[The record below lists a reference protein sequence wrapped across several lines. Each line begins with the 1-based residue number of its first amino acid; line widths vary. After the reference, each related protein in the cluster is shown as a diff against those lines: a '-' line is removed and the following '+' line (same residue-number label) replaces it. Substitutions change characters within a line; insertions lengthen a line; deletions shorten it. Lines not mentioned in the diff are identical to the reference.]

1 MKGGET
7 MRYIELYGARVP
19 VIGLGTWDLRGQEG
33 YQAVLSALSVGYR
46 HIDTAEF
53 YDNEEEV
60 GKAIRDS
67 QVPREEIFLTTK
79 VWYTHLRFN
88 DLIRSCKES
97 LRKLKTDYVDLYLIH
112 WPSESVP
119 LEESL
124 KAMEKLHR
132 EGKVRHIGVS
142 NFDVTLLDEARRISP
157 LPILTDQVEYHPYL
171 SQKPLLE
178 YCQKHQ
184 VILTAYSPLARGRL
198 SQDPLLCEIAR
209 KYGKTVSQVVL
220 RWLVEQPMVVAIPKA
235 KSAEHQRENLDIFNF
250 SLTPEEH
257 RAIAQLDRGEK
268 VASRL

>member
-1 MKGGET
+1 MNHV
-7 MRYIELYGARVP
+7 ELHEAKVP

-33 YQAVLSALSVGYR
+33 YQAVLSAISVGYR

-60 GKAIRDS
+60 GKALRES
-67 QVPREEIFLTTK
+67 RVPREEIFLTTK
-79 VWYTHLRFN
+79 VWYTHLRSN
-88 DLIRSCKES
+88 DLIRSCEES
-97 LRKLKTDYVDLYLIH
+97 LRKLQTSYVDLYLIH
-112 WPSESVP
+112 WPNESVP

-132 EGKVRHIGVS
+132 DGKVRYIGVS
-142 NFDVTLLDEARRISP
+142 NFDVALLDEARRISP
-157 LPILTDQVEYHPYL
+157 LPILADQVEYHPYL

-178 YCQKHQ
+178 YCQKHR

-198 SQDPLLCEIAR
+198 FGDPVLRDIAN

-220 RWLVEQPMVVAIPKA
+220 RWLIEQDMVVAIPKA
-235 KSAEHQRENLDIFNF
+235 KSEKHQRENLNIFNF

-257 RAIAQLDRGEK
+257 KAIAQLDRGER